1 MLLKKLQKGDTI
13 GIINPASS
21 NYGELKTKEEVK
33 EKYQY
38 MFDYFEKEG
47 YKIKLGKTF
56 YSKWGYL
63 GGTDEERAQDIND
76 MFRDDKVKMIL
87 CMRGGYGLS
96 RIVDKL
102 DYEMIKKHPKI
113 VCGYS
118 DITVLL
124 NNVYKFCG
132 FPTIHGLIAAYFGK
146 DPLMSDKLS
155 YNDFFNATAQPQL
168 NRVLSPLPNE
178 KKQCETL
185 IDGVAEGVLVGGN
198 LSLLATLCGTK
209 YEVDF
214 TDKIVLIEDV
224 GEAPYAID
232 RYLSSLRL
240 RGMLEKAKGFVFGYF
255 TDCNPQKDGVTCMD
269 VVRDYIMPLNKPTI
283 VNFTTGH
290 EFPFVN
296 MPIGAKVKLD
306 SVKKEITIMEEIYE

>member
-13 GIINPASS
+13 GIINPASA
-21 NYGELKTKEEVK
+21 NYGDLKTKEEVM

-38 MFDYFEKEG
+38 MFDYFKSMG
-47 YKIKLGKTF
+47 YKLKLGKTF
-56 YSKWGYL
+56 LSKWWYL
-63 GGTDEERAQDIND
+63 GGTDEERALDINE
-76 MFRDDKVKMIL
+76 MFADDEVKMIL

-96 RIVDKL
+96 RIVDKI
-102 DYEMIKKHPKI
+102 DYELIRKHPKI

-124 NNVYKFCG
+124 NNVYSKAG
-132 FPTIHGLIAAYFGK
+132 FPTIHGLIASYFGK

-155 YNDFFNATAQPQL
+155 YEDFFNATTKKQL
-168 NRVLSPLPNE
+168 GRVLKPLPND
-178 KKQCETL
+178 KKPCETL
-185 IDGVAEGVLVGGN
+185 VPGVCEGTLVGGN
-198 LSLLATLCGTK
+198 LSLLATLCGTP

-224 GEAPYAID
+224 TEAPYAID

-240 RGMLEKAKGFVFGYF
+240 RGMLNKAKGFVFGYF
-255 TDCNPQKDGVTCMD
+255 TDCNPHSDGVTYMD
-269 VVRDYIMPLNKPTI
+269 VVKDYVLKLNKPAI
-283 VNFTTGH
+283 INFTTGH

-306 SVKKEITIMEEIYE
+306 SDKQEITILEEIYE